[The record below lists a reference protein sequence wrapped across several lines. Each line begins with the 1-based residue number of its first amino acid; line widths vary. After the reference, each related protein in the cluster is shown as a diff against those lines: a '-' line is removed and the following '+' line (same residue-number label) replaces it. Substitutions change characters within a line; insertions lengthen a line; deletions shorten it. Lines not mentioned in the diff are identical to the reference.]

1 VTDDLAGRVA
11 LVTGGASGIG
21 AATVAQL
28 QARGAT
34 VVAVDLTPGPGI
46 VPVDVTD
53 EVAVDA
59 LVDAIV
65 EEHGRLDLAANVAGT
80 SGIYAEVADTATADW
95 HHTLAVNLDGVFFC
109 LRAELRAMRTA
120 GRGSVV
126 NVASQAGRMGVP
138 GLADYSASKHAVL
151 GLTKSAALEVARQG
165 IRVNAVCPGS
175 VRTPMLQAF
184 MGSDEE
190 LERAGKRA
198 PMGRLGEPDEVAAA
212 VVWLL
217 SDAASLVT
225 GGAISPDGGVSAF

>member
-28 QARGAT
+28 QERGAT

-59 LVDAIV
+59 LVDALL

-80 SGIYAEVADTATADW
+80 SGAYAEVADTATEDW
-95 HHTLAVNLDGVFFC
+95 RHTLAVNLDGVFFC
-109 LRAELRAMRTA
+109 LRAELRAMRAA
-120 GRGSVV
+120 GRGSIV
-126 NVASQAGRMGVP
+126 NVASAAGRMGVP

-165 IRVNAVCPGS
+165 VRVNAVCPGS
-175 VRTPMLQAF
+175 VRTPMLRGF
-184 MGSDEE
+184 MGGDEQ
-190 LERAGKRA
+190 LERVGQRS
-198 PMGRLGEPDEVAAA
+198 PIGRLGEPDEVAAA

-217 SDAASLVT
+217 SDAASFVT
-225 GGAISPDGGVSAF
+225 GSVVSPDGGVSAF